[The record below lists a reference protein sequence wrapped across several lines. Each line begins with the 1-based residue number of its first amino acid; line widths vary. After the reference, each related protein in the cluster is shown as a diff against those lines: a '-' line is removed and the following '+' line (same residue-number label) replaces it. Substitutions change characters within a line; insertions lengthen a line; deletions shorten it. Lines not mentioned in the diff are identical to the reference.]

1 MNVTSSRGKI
11 IIGRDTRES
20 GPDIVSALTD
30 GADSLQCKVRFREL
44 YHAGVEGGGR
54 VIQKGLEYGLL

>member
-30 GADSLQCKVRFREL
+30 GADSLQCKVRFRVL
-44 YHAGVEGGGR
+44 YHAGVEGGSFKR
-54 VIQKGLEYGLL
+54 A